1 MLNGRQKIVLHPNK
15 QAAFLPGIL
24 QIQWLEVIS
33 QTTLSVSNDSN
44 QTEVSEF
51 LIFVQRPLLALEDDG
66 HVELLDDQV
75 HHLPGAGVCRHRDL
89 HTCALSKTWVV
100 KRNE

>member
-1 MLNGRQKIVLHPNK
+1 MLNGRQKIVLHPDK

-24 QIQWLEVIS
+24 QIQRLEIVS
-33 QTTLSVSNDSN
+33 QTTLSISNNGD

-66 HVELLDDQV
+66 HVQLLDDQI
-75 HHLPGAGVCRHRDL
+75 HHLPGTSIGRHRNL
-89 HTCALSKTWVV
+89 HTCALS
-100 KRNE
+100 